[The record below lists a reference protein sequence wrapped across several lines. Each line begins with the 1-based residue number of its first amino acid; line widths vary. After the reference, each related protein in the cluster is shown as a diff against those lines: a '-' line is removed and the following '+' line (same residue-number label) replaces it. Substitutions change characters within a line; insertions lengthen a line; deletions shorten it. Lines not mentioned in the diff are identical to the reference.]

1 MSHLEWIR
9 LILSALLLFCGLFS
23 FVTAVIGNIR
33 FGFAMNRMHSAG
45 IGDTL
50 GLLCVVLSLIIGS
63 GFRMAS
69 LKMLLVLVFLW
80 VASPVSTHF
89 LSQVEFLNND
99 RLGEHLRDER
109 EGGRASGTDDASG
122 EEDA

>member
-50 GLLCVVLSLIIGS
+50 GLLCVVLALIIGS

-109 EGGRASGTDDASG
+109 EVGRASGTDDASG